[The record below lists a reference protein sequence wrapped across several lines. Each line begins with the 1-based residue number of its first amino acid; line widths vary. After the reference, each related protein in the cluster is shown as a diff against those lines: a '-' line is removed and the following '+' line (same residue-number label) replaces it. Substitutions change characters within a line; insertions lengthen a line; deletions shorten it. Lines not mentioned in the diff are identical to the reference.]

1 MREPEPSYARAVDKR
16 PRGRRSRGAHEDQ
29 VEHVQEVLSRSS
41 KLRELRSVE
50 YARCAKVGAQLADG
64 GCGVVCAG
72 IRRLVRDE
80 IGWQLA
86 EQRRRAI
93 SLCLRAP
100 QLFCTQPKACA
111 KRARCMR
118 LRWCARLRIK
128 DIFAANLRGLGH
140 QLRERAGSMLRA
152 GVWPKTECTSQS
164 HRTDSCPTLFA
175 GAQRSRRPPEH
186 TNRSGAPFPSTS
198 KSSLCLSPS
207 LRIAFAFALAESMA
221 HEKGTG
227 GQQCG
232 RLAQQK

>member
-164 HRTDSCPTLFA
+164 HRTPAPRFLPAHSAADAHRNTPTDQVLRFLPQANRPFA
-175 GAQRSRRPPEH
+175 SRHHCASLLLLRWLNLWPMKRAQADNS
-186 TNRSGAPFPSTS
+186 ADD
-198 KSSLCLSPS
+198 
-207 LRIAFAFALAESMA
+207 
-221 HEKGTG
+221 
-227 GQQCG
+227 
-232 RLAQQK
+232 